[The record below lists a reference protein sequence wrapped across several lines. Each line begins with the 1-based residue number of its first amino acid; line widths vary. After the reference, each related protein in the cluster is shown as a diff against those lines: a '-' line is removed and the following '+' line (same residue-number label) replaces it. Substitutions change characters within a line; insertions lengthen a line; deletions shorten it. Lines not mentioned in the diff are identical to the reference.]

1 MLTFNKITIGIMIAL
16 FITSLFLYQ
25 NQKIQ
30 LERIENLTNQNN
42 LLAEKLTQQSKSI
55 KDFKQELDNN
65 IKIIDNFNSK
75 DNEIQNQIKEL
86 TIKYKNLNIKKELE
100 SNPKEFKEKINKQI
114 KIEIKELGDLK

>member
-16 FITSLFLYQ
+16 FLTSLFLYQ

-30 LERIENLTNQNN
+30 LEKIENLTNQNN

-86 TIKYKNLNIKKELE
+86 TVKYKNLNIKKELE